1 MHLATNGIAR
11 SQSDA
16 PPLNRGE
23 ELVTQIT
30 TSQKALFAYIST
42 LLGSAGDVDDVL
54 QEVNLVLWRRGHEFD
69 GRGQFLTWACHIAYL
84 QVLAHCKRL
93 RREKHAY
100 FDEGVLADLS
110 GCVAE
115 QVGRIDARLEALHKC
130 LAKLPPSQRR
140 LILRR
145 YEAGGSVQKLAS
157 ELDRPA
163 NSVSVT
169 LHRIRKLLSDCIAR
183 TLGEGGAV

>member
-11 SQSDA
+11 PQSDG

-30 TSQKALFAYIST
+30 ASQKALFAYIST
-42 LLGSAGDVDDVL
+42 LLGSTGEVDDVL

-69 GRGQFLTWACHIAYL
+69 GRGQFLTWACHVAYL

-100 FDEGVLADLS
+100 FDQGVLADLS

-115 QVGRIDARLEALHKC
+115 QVERIDAELEALRAC
-130 LAKLPPSQRR
+130 LGKLPPWQRG

-169 LHRIRKLLSDCIAR
+169 LHRIRRLLSDCIAR
-183 TLGEGGAV
+183 NLAEGGTV